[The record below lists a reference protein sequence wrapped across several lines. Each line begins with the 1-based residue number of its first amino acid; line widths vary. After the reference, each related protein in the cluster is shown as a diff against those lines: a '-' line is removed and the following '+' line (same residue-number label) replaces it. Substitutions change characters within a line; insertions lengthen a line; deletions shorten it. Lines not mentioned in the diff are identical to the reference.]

1 MAKEIM
7 QGDEYPIS
15 FKIKMHGKPID
26 INTIEMVEFVI
37 GEMVKKYPDI
47 VYYDADSSKFKVFLS
62 QEETFAISKSIPVQ
76 VRVKFNSGDVVG
88 EDLGTINIIKSLS
101 KEVL

>member
-1 MAKEIM
+1 MTIM

-15 FKIKMHGKPID
+15 FKIKMHGKPVD
-26 INTIEMVEFVI
+26 INTIEMIEFVI
-37 GEMVKKYPDI
+37 GSMTKKYPDT
-47 VYYDADSSKFKVFLS
+47 VYYDTDSSKFKVFLS
-62 QEETFAISKSIPVQ
+62 QEETFAITTPIPVQ

-88 EDLGTINIIKSLS
+88 RNLGNVNITKSLS

>member
-1 MAKEIM
+1 MALTLM

-15 FKIKMHGKPID
+15 FKIKMQGKPVD
-26 INTIEMVEFVI
+26 INTIELVEFVI
-37 GEMVKKYPDI
+37 GDMVKKYPDTA
-47 VYYDADSSKFKVFLS
+47 YYDSDSSKFKVFLT
-62 QEETFAISKSIPVQ
+62 QEETFAINKPLPVQ

-88 EDLGTINIIKSLS
+88 DDLGSVNIIKSLS